1 MDHQEKII
9 DESRQGEILKTAD
22 NETRLIELKQYL
34 SDFADTLDC
43 DYAQLAY
50 NIYIGDLM
58 ANNNDPKQI

>member
-1 MDHQEKII
+1 MNELSTDQKTAIK
-9 DESRQGEILKTAD
+9 EILKTAD